1 MCWISRK
8 PRLATI
14 AKYAL
19 SDAGL
24 GKLALIVRAA
34 DGGRP
39 ELADAAAGLLAIS
52 KGLSLTFPDDHEML
66 QHGMVVHDAL
76 YAACSGTPLKN
87 AAAWRV

>member
-24 GKLALIVRAA
+24 GKL
-34 DGGRP
+34 
-39 ELADAAAGLLAIS
+39 
-52 KGLSLTFPDDHEML
+52 SLTFPDDHEML
-66 QHGMVVHDAL
+66 QHGMVVHDAF
-76 YAACSGTPLKN
+76 YAACPGTPLKN